1 MIWTWVNSVLIL
13 QKRQTVWGMHKH
25 KCRLQ
30 NTCSNPFPE
39 FKVNKAQV
47 GGSQVLRATLDL
59 WCQTRGKSTGGNGE
73 VSDKVGGLEKEMLF
87 ILDRRCVKGC
97 CRKETDAP
105 FLHAYGK
112 PKSWLKWQERI
123 PVRNKD
129 KKFSKQKAV
138 NHSSA
143 LPGALFPWEDYWR
156 SLRKN

>member
-47 GGSQVLRATLDL
+47 GGSQVLRAALDL
-59 WCQTRGKSTGGNGE
+59 WCQTRGKSTRGNGE

-105 FLHAYGK
+105 FFMLMESQNHGLNDRRGSQSGIRI
-112 PKSWLKWQERI
+112 KSFLSRRQWITPVHCLGHCSPGRI
-123 PVRNKD
+123 TGG
-129 KKFSKQKAV
+129 
-138 NHSSA
+138 
-143 LPGALFPWEDYWR
+143 L
-156 SLRKN
+156 